1 MIYLVEDDGSIRELV
16 VYTLNGSG
24 LEARGFGLPSEF
36 WKAMEREA
44 PQLVMLDIMLPE
56 EDGLQILKSLR
67 TKKAWQNIPV
77 MMLTAK
83 GTEYDKVVGLDAG
96 ADDYVPKPFG
106 MMELLARCGR
116 CCAAPA
122 PRRSR
127 RLHGGEAV
135 CVPGQACG
143 AGVGPGCNADAEGI

>member
-96 ADDYVPKPFG
+96 PRMTTCPSP
-106 MMELLARCGR
+106 LA
-116 CCAAPA
+116 
-122 PRRSR
+122 
-127 RLHGGEAV
+127 
-135 CVPGQACG
+135 
-143 AGVGPGCNADAEGI
+143 